1 MILKYITNVTNLD
14 KVSSFQK
21 LIFLMTNLIYFL
33 PIFFYGIHK
42 TTFLIMLIG
51 FISLAYHSYQCKC
64 STNPVCKYL
73 LISDCIIGTFL
84 AFLVLYRTTAHINY
98 EIVSPLGILAF
109 IFLLKGNNDRTKET
123 YIFLHSMWHL
133 ITGFILLYIA
143 KIDSND

>member
-84 AFLVLYRTTAHINY
+84 AFLVLYITI
-98 EIVSPLGILAF
+98 GILAF